1 MKFLVEDCGGTE
13 RFSDRSSSIQYTYE
27 GIRDTPIDDQLIFD
41 MKKSLNEMDFEVS
54 EQHSARESNRY
65 KVEALLLDSSSDA
78 K

>member
-13 RFSDRSSSIQYTYE
+13 RFSKRSSSIQYTYE
-27 GIRDTPIDDQLIFD
+27 GIRDTPIDDQLD